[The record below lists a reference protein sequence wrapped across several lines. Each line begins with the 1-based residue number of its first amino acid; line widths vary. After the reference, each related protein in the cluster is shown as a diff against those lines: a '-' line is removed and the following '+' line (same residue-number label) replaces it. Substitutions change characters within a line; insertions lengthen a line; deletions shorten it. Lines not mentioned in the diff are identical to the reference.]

1 MARPHT
7 GDCDMTSR
15 AKICT
20 SSGLPLVE
28 NKSTTFPCPDCGVPI
43 GRSEGCRVQGV
54 KYVCPE
60 CGFEGP

>member
-1 MARPHT
+1 
-7 GDCDMTSR
+7 MTSR

-28 NKSTTFPCPDCGVPI
+28 EKSTTFPCPDCGEAI

-54 KYVCPE
+54 KYVCPG